1 MTLIPI
7 LRTQFVTIHT
17 RNLEASRRFYV
28 DLFQFPVL
36 SEKPGDFVQVEIA
49 GVPICID
56 LDKAPNP
63 VIGKN
68 QIGVQVADL
77 PATIAILRQKGL
89 EVTCGQSGSGETWA
103 SVTDPDG
110 HELIFIAA

>member
-28 DLFQFPVL
+28 DLLKFPVL
-36 SEKPGDFVQVEIA
+36 DEKGGDFVQIDVA
-49 GVPICID
+49 GVPICVD

-63 VIGKN
+63 LIGKN

-77 PATIAILRQKGL
+77 PATVGLLRQKGL
-89 EVTCGQSGSGETWA
+89 EVTTGQSGSGETWA

-110 HELIFIAA
+110 HELIFIAG

>member
-1 MTLIPI
+1 MPLIPI

-17 RNLEASRRFYV
+17 RTLEASRHFYV

-36 SEKPGDFVQVEIA
+36 SEKRGDFVQIDVA

-56 LDKAPNP
+56 LDKAAHPS
-63 VIGKN
+63 IGKN
-68 QIGVQVADL
+68 QIGVQVSDL
-77 PATIAILRQKGL
+77 PAAIAALRQQGF
-89 EVTCGQSGSGETWA
+89 EVTSGQSGSGETWA
-103 SVTDPDG
+103 SITDPDG

>member
-1 MTLIPI
+1 MPLVP
-7 LRTQFVTIHT
+7 LQRTQFVTIHT
-17 RNLEASRRFYV
+17 RNLDASRRFYV
-28 DLFQFPVL
+28 ELFKFPVL
-36 SEKPGDFVQVEIA
+36 SEKAGDFVQIEVA

-56 LDKAPNP
+56 LDKTRSPS
-63 VIGKN
+63 IGKN

-77 PATIAILRQKGL
+77 PATIATLRRTGL
-89 EVTCGQSGSGETWA
+89 EVTSGHNTAGEHWA